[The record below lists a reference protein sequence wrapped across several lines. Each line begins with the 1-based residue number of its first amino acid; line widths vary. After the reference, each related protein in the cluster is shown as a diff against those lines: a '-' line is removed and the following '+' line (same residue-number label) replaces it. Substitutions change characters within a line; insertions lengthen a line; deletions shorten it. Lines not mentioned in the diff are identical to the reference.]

1 MRLLPIIKFSLIG
14 FVAFTSTSVY
24 SQINNTAQSSGN
36 KLQEK
41 NVDTGEWEYVT
52 APPTAGGN
60 ISSGDYNTFFGSA
73 AGYSVSSGLHN
84 VMIGNHAGRQ
94 QTSAADNVF
103 IGAEAGFS
111 VTTGTDNTF
120 IGTRAGYSS
129 TATDN
134 TFIGTETGQ
143 FNTTGRDNTFVGEE
157 AGQYNTTGSENTFVG
172 EDSGYNNTT
181 GKGNTFVGRN
191 SGRSNTIG
199 HYNTAAGHDSGY
211 DLGGYSSNTTPG
223 ARNTFFGNSAGFDV
237 GSGVANTMVGDNAG
251 ANTEYAHFNTFV
263 GFQAGLDNNR
273 TNNTNQAHRNVALG
287 AYAGYTNREG
297 SDNVWI
303 GTAADSGA
311 WNLNM
316 DAEVT
321 YLRGTANGWD
331 PFTSDSGSSGADNT
345 IYRTTVL
352 GSMASA
358 GENDSIAIGYSV
370 RADKVQS
377 TVIGYNATGTG
388 TGDLVMGHEATNNK
402 NYATVIGHT
411 ATGNYL
417 ESITIGYGASAHADR
432 TVVLGNDNT
441 VSWDPHSNSSAA
453 LGQPVECGRND
464 DYDIV
469 CDTGYR
475 FSNVY
480 ANVLSA
486 HGNEASVAQ
495 IDLFAD
501 DGDDNAD
508 KWSITAADD
517 GLFSIATQAS
527 GSAVQIFKLAN
538 NGDGTLEGNLTVAG
552 NVTLNSDERLKKN
565 IKTIPNA
572 GELLQQLDGKT
583 YHWKSSQDKNTQ
595 YGLIAQQVQAVIPE
609 LVTEKNDGMLSVNYQ
624 GLVPVLLNGYK
635 EQQKQIDALNEKIL
649 RMEQLMDQQARIIE
663 SLDQ

>member
-14 FVAFTSTSVY
+14 FVAFTSTSAF
-24 SQINNTAQSSGN
+24 SQTNNTAQSNGN

-41 NVDTGEWEYVT
+41 NADTGEWEYVT

-60 ISSGDYNTFFGSA
+60 ITSGDFNTFFGAA

-134 TFIGTETGQ
+134 TFIGTQAGQ
-143 FNTTGRDNTFVGEE
+143 YNTTGYDNTFVGEE
-157 AGQYNTTGSENTFVG
+157 AGRYNTTGQDNTFIG
-172 EDSGYNNTT
+172 EDAGYNNTT
-181 GKGNTFVGRN
+181 GRGNTFVG
-191 SGRSNTIG
+191 STAGRTNTEG
-199 HYNTAAGHDSGY
+199 RYNTAVGNQAGY
-211 DLGGYSSNTTPG
+211 DLATRSDKYG
-223 ARNTFFGNSAGFDV
+223 ARNTMVGTAAGEDI
-237 GSGVANTMVGDNAG
+237 SNGVANTMIGDNAG
-251 ANTEYAHFNTFV
+251 PHTEYAHFNTFV
-263 GFQAGLDNNR
+263 GFQAGYDNNR
-273 TNNTNQAHRNVALG
+273 TNNTDQAHRNVALG

-311 WNLNM
+311 WGLNTQGE
-316 DAEVT
+316 AS
-321 YLRGTANGWD
+321 YLRTATAWSPGTDNV
-331 PFTSDSGSSGADNT
+331 SSSGADNT
-345 IYRTTVL
+345 IYRTTVM

-388 TGDLVMGHEATNNK
+388 TGDLVIGHEATNNK

-453 LGQPVECGRND
+453 LGQPVKCGEDADFN
-464 DYDIV
+464 IV
-469 CDTGYR
+469 CDDGYR

-486 HGNEASVAQ
+486 YGNEATSAQ

-508 KWSITAADD
+508 KWSIAAADD

-583 YHWKSSQDKNTQ
+583 YHWKSSKDKNTQ